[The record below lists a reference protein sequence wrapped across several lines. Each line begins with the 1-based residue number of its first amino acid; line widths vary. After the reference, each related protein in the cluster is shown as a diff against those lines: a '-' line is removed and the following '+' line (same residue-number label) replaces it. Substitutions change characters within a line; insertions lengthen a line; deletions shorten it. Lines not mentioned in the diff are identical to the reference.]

1 MLHDSDDS
9 SKKKTISPQTQL
21 TVVMEGSHIHI
32 LSLPQQEDPE
42 DQPPTLQT
50 ALRVDHRP
58 IDGHGRRILIGTKL
72 PTCGRGVCIE
82 SVDGGE

>member
-32 LSLPQQEDPE
+32 LFVATAGRPRR
-42 DQPPTLQT
+42 PTPYP
-50 ALRVDHRP
+50 AESFEGRP
-58 IDGHGRRILIGTKL
+58 TDGHGRRILIGTKL